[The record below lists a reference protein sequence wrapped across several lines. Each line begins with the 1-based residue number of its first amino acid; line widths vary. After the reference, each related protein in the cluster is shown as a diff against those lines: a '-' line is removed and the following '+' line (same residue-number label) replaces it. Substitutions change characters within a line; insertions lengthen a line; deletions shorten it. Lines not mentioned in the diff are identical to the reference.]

1 MSPDRVAVVG
11 GAQYAA
17 AGNDIAGWRPGILRR
32 HAGTAELINSCH
44 SLKPSGAHWNCR
56 IPVTSFA
63 GPILVWR
70 FLFVEGGY
78 PNCYE
83 RGCKLSFRAV
93 ARCIR
98 TRDGFSSGHRRAR
111 LRNDL
116 SSIYRRLS
124 ITLFEGRGERADPS
138 CGAGRRRRDDHPGS
152 DAPRAVRPLPA
163 DVLAAGRG

>member
-98 TRDGFSSGHRRAR
+98 TCDGFSPGHLRAR
-111 LRNDL
+111 LHNDL

-124 ITLFEGRGERADPS
+124 MTLLSGVASEQIRPAALTSAPGVYWMLGDRRGPGR
-138 CGAGRRRRDDHPGS
+138 
-152 DAPRAVRPLPA
+152 
-163 DVLAAGRG
+163 